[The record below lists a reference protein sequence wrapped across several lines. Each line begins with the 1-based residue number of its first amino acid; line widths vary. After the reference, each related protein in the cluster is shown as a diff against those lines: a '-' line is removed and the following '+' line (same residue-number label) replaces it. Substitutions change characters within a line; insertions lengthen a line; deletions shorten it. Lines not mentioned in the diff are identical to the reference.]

1 MLVSIDRLRQGR
13 VKKLIGM
20 THKFSLGESIL
31 QRIAHEIRHRFDDV
45 RQQPHRVGLSKRA
58 IFSSVENVRG
68 QVSTLVMK
76 SYSLLERIE
85 D

>member
-1 MLVSIDRLRQGR
+1 MGLAFELQVKSMLVSINRLRQGR

-45 RQQPHRVGLSKRA
+45 RQQPHRVGLLA
-58 IFSSVENVRG
+58 GRG
-68 QVSTLVMK
+68 
-76 SYSLLERIE
+76 
-85 D
+85 

>member
-1 MLVSIDRLRQGR
+1 MGLFVIVWLWKWGGRVSFKLHAKSMLASIDRLRQGR

-45 RQQPHRVGLSKRA
+45 RQQPHRVGLLA
-58 IFSSVENVRG
+58 GRG
-68 QVSTLVMK
+68 
-76 SYSLLERIE
+76 
-85 D
+85 